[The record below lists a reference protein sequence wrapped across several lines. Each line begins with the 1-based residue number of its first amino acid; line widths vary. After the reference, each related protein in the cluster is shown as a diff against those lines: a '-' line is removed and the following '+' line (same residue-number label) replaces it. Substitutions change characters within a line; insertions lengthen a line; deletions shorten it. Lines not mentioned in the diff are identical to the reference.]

1 MYTKGGKDMANKK
14 YPVELKEQAVK
25 EYLQGVRHRDILLKY
40 DIHRQRLSD
49 WVKQWRE
56 HGAFPDGRGK
66 SKHTRTGR
74 PRLHTTKKEEM
85 TKDEYIAYLE
95 MQLEIKKYL
104 AFYEKR
110 KQK

>member
-1 MYTKGGKDMANKK
+1 MGYKK
-14 YPVELKEQAVK
+14 YTDEFRQMVVN
-25 EYLQGVRHRDILLKY
+25 EYLAGGRMGD
-40 DIHRQRLSD
+40 LSQKHEVD
-49 WVKQWRE
+49 PTQIKRWTKKWRE
-56 HGAFPDGRGK
+56 YGSFPDNRGK
-66 SKHTRTGR
+66 SKHMRKGR
-74 PRLHTTKKEEM
+74 PRLHTTVKEAM

>member
-1 MYTKGGKDMANKK
+1 MRKNNRYKN
-14 YPVELKEQAVK
+14 EFKEKVVK
-25 EYLQGVRHRDILLKY
+25 EYLEGSESADKIAMKY
-40 DIHRQRLSD
+40 DIRSSTQ
-49 WVKQWRE
+49 VKRWRDKWRE
-56 HGAFPDGRGK
+56 HECFPDFRGK
-66 SKHTRTGR
+66 SKHTRAGR
-74 PRLHTTKKEEM
+74 PRLHTTVKEEM